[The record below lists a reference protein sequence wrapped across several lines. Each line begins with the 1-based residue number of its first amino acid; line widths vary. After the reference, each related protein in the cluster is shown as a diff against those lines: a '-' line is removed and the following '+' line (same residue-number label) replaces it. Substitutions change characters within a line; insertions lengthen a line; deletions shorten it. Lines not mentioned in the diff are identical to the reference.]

1 MTSRGFTNAQ
11 HLLSLGRVSE
21 ALAELDRDFDSED
34 PMCWWLRA
42 LALYYS
48 GRVDDAMAAVQSGL
62 RVDPDSSLL
71 LELLAQCHLS
81 RHDLAAAEEA
91 VLAALRLDAEDAD
104 LFALYAQ
111 IVAAAGQT
119 EKAQKLLAQAR
130 RLDPGHAGTVR
141 VEAALA
147 ASRFDHDE
155 TLLRGRELLSI
166 DPEDSRAHLLT
177 GEVLHH
183 RGDVDDAAEYLR
195 TAVVSDPT
203 DELAAEVAREN
214 LVWRHPLMWPLLP
227 AKKFGP
233 AKVWIAGILVLLLAR
248 TMRNNAITLTLAW
261 VWIAYCVYSW
271 VVPRIVR
278 RLVR

>member
-21 ALAELDRDFDSED
+21 ALAELDKDFDSED
-34 PMCWWLRA
+34 PMFWWLRA

-48 GRVDDAMAAVQSGL
+48 GGIDDAMAAVRSGL

-91 VLAALRLDAEDAD
+91 VLAALRVDAEDAD

-119 EKAQKLLAQAR
+119 EKARKLIAQAR
-130 RLDPGHAGTVR
+130 RIDPEHAGAVR

-147 ASRFDHDE
+147 ASRFDHHE

-177 GEVLHH
+177 GEVLHN

-203 DELAAEVAREN
+203 DELAAEIAREN
-214 LVWRHPLMWPLLP
+214 LIWRHPLMWPLLP
-227 AKKFGP
+227 AKKFGA
-233 AKVWIAGILVLLLAR
+233 AKVWIAGIVVLLLAR
-248 TMRNNAITLTLAW
+248 TMRNNTITLTLAC

-271 VVPRIVR
+271 VVPPIVR